1 MTNGFSEAT
10 ETLRTTSDLTNEI
23 PVKNSQRTTEKH
35 ETELSS
41 SGRYYLIHD
50 HGLSSENDDSD
61 INENVIIS
69 VAVIVSTLAT
79 IVFLVCTHQILKRYK
94 MNLSQSNQHHSNAM
108 TTFQAKSNSENLGE
122 TQNQLPSLPVDMV
135 SSDNYIT
142 RSPQLILHTKA
153 EGDNGDVR
161 IIQPH
166 TECSVPKRN
175 SSVSTS
181 EVNAVN
187 IVVNESGAQFVSLTL
202 KDYGGT

>member
-35 ETELSS
+35 ETELPS

-69 VAVIVSTLAT
+69 VAVIVSTLFT

-94 MNLSQSNQHHSNAM
+94 MNLSQSNQHHSNDM
-108 TTFQAKSNSENLGE
+108 TTFQAKSNSENSGE